1 MDESGDGMSR
11 PATHLG
17 IRPTARSGGESGPP
31 DGPLKNLR
39 RPRRPRPRCLEGVR
53 SIQRQTGVRGFT
65 LLTARSEFH
74 LSALSRSLPSKRL
87 GVFPR
92 LFAGED
98 VRSQSPAWQI
108 IPTSIPDRLRSE
120 PLAAT
125 LRNDFVLYDADT
137 KTFSHRRI
145 PGDACHGAL
154 VRDPEPLGRSL
165 TGAEVPLGGARRRL
179 MRHRQTYARKLRS
192 FLAST

>member
-1 MDESGDGMSR
+1 MAVKVGR
-11 PATHLG
+11 PMALSKT
-17 IRPTARSGGESGPP
+17 S
-31 DGPLKNLR
+31 DGPADR
-39 RPRRPRPRCLEGVR
+39 VR
-53 SIQRQTGVRGFT
+53 AVWKLFAANFIQRQTGVRGFT

-108 IPTSIPDRLRSE
+108 IPIEKLRFPTVCE
-120 PLAAT
+120 ANLVAAT
-125 LRNDFVLYDADT
+125 LRNDFVFYDTDT

-145 PGDACHGAL
+145 LLPS
-154 VRDPEPLGRSL
+154 LG
-165 TGAEVPLGGARRRL
+165 
-179 MRHRQTYARKLRS
+179 
-192 FLAST
+192 

>member
-1 MDESGDGMSR
+1 MGRPMALSKTSDG
-11 PATHLG
+11 
-17 IRPTARSGGESGPP
+17 
-31 DGPLKNLR
+31 
-39 RPRRPRPRCLEGVR
+39 PRRPRPRCLEGVR

-108 IPTSIPDRLRSE
+108 IPIEKLRFPTVCE
-120 PLAAT
+120 ANLVAAT

-179 MRHRQTYARKLRS
+179 MRHRQTYVRKLRS

>member
-1 MDESGDGMSR
+1 MALSKTSDG
-11 PATHLG
+11 
-17 IRPTARSGGESGPP
+17 
-31 DGPLKNLR
+31 
-39 RPRRPRPRCLEGVR
+39 PRRPRPRCLEGVR

-108 IPTSIPDRLRSE
+108 IPIEKLRFPTVCE
-120 PLAAT
+120 ANLVAAT

-154 VRDPEPLGRSL
+154 VRDPEPPGKESDRSRGPSGR
-165 TGAEVPLGGARRRL
+165 
-179 MRHRQTYARKLRS
+179 RQAATYAPPQNIREKIEIVPSEHLI
-192 FLAST
+192 

>member
-1 MDESGDGMSR
+1 MIRREARMDESDDGMSR

-39 RPRRPRPRCLEGVR
+39 RPRRPRPRCLEAVANF
-53 SIQRQTGVRGFT
+53 IQRQTGVRGFT

-108 IPTSIPDRLRSE
+108 IPIEKLRFPTVCE
-120 PLAAT
+120 ANLVAAT
-125 LRNDFVLYDADT
+125 LRNDFVFYDTDT

-145 PGDACHGAL
+145 LLPS
-154 VRDPEPLGRSL
+154 LG
-165 TGAEVPLGGARRRL
+165 
-179 MRHRQTYARKLRS
+179 
-192 FLAST
+192 

>member
-1 MDESGDGMSR
+1 MDESDDGMSR

-39 RPRRPRPRCLEGVR
+39 RPADRVR
-53 SIQRQTGVRGFT
+53 AVWKLFAANFIQRQTGVRGFT

-108 IPTSIPDRLRSE
+108 IPIEKLRFPTVCE
-120 PLAAT
+120 ANLVAAT
-125 LRNDFVLYDADT
+125 LRNDFVFYDTDT

-145 PGDACHGAL
+145 LLPS
-154 VRDPEPLGRSL
+154 LG
-165 TGAEVPLGGARRRL
+165 
-179 MRHRQTYARKLRS
+179 
-192 FLAST
+192 